1 MTGIF
6 HFPLPLI
13 RVPGRPVRG
22 LAQVARIRRYEH
34 ARLTFSRASINF
46 AQNIDF
52 RFFDP
57 RAQWQG
63 FVFRSGFLCLDALF
77 FLCRVFGR
85 VLARVQFLDSAYSS
99 CFVLLLQQTGSCF
112 RFRLVAASGRRLSP
126 DSILL
131 VLRCAVTRV
140 FLGEIDLVL
149 SRRIKALSF
158 FIIAVLSWW
167 LLNHACKMFDKLFV
181 RL

>member
-46 AQNIDF
+46 AQKIDF

-131 VLRCAVTRV
+131 VLCCDSG

-149 SRRIKALSF
+149 SRQIKA
-158 FIIAVLSWW
+158 
-167 LLNHACKMFDKLFV
+167 
-181 RL
+181 